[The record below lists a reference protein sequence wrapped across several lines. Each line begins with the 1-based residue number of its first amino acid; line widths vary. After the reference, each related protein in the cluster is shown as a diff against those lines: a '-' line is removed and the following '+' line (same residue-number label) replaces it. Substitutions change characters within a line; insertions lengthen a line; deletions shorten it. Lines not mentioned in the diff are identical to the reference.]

1 MADSWMGPFQ
11 QMKAN
16 PVDIS
21 EKNIDPFLFRDDDG
35 KYYLYHVRF
44 NRGNYI
50 WVGEFDL
57 QKEKLSLG
65 L

>member
-1 MADSWMGPFQ
+1 MSRLHWLWLIHGWDLFT
-11 QMKAN
+11 MKAN

-44 NRGNYI
+44 NRGI
-50 WVGEFDL
+50 
-57 QKEKLSLG
+57 
-65 L
+65 